1 MWRGHLSVNLY
12 YLNILPPQKCKKKKE
27 GKEEKEEEEEEV
39 KQPKAKFFQ
48 GRKFL
53 VLCLCLSR
61 TKEIGK

>member
-27 GKEEKEEEEEEV
+27 GKEEKEEEEV